1 MSKRLIRMPEV
12 ISKTGLRK
20 SVIYK
25 KIRLGEFPGPVR
37 ISAKVST
44 WLESEVDEFIDQRV
58 TERDERAAKRRAFSE
73 NGRAATK

>member
-1 MSKRLIRMPEV
+1 MSKRLIQMPEV

-25 KIRLGEFPGPVR
+25 MIRLGQFPAQVR
-37 ISAKVST
+37 TSPNVST

-58 TERDERAAKRRAFSE
+58 SERNERRAFPE
-73 NGRAATK
+73 GRLAK

>member
-1 MSKRLIRMPEV
+1 MSKRLMRMPEV

-25 KIRLGEFPGPVR
+25 KIRLGEFPEPVR

-44 WLESEVDEFIDQRV
+44 WLESEVDRFIDERV
-58 TERDERAAKRRAFSE
+58 SERDERRAFLE
-73 NGRAATK
+73 GRPAK